1 LSEIAKG
8 PQVAPEAMP
17 DCRAPMAIALFVRKI
32 DPGEDFL
39 GSGCSADWLWGM
51 RAGKVKGVFLESG
64 SPEVRK
70 AFSSLCY

>member
-1 LSEIAKG
+1 
-8 PQVAPEAMP
+8 
-17 DCRAPMAIALFVRKI
+17 MAIALFVRKI